1 MGLGLGTILSGV
13 KLFQSAT
20 GEMSN
25 EMGGGETMAQ
35 KRARIESRVNMD
47 ASKRTT
53 GQYKPEEAGVVKASE
68 AVSYED
74 YQQGWNNFL
83 DNVFTKMA
91 TENIDNPGFVKRRKT
106 VKEVGDE

>member
-1 MGLGLGTILSGV
+1 MGIGLGTIISGV
-13 KLFQSAT
+13 KLLQSAT

-25 EMGGGETMAQ
+25 ETGGGETMAQ
-35 KRARIESRVNMD
+35 KRARIEARVDMSG
-47 ASKRTT
+47 AKRTV
-53 GQYKPEEAGVVKASE
+53 YDRVDMKAGEVKASE